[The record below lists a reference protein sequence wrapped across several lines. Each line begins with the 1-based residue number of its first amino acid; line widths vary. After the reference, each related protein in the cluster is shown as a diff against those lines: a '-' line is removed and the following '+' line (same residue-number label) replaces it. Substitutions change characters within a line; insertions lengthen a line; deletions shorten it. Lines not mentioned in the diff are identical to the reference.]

1 MDGYKKIARLILLIY
16 IAGNVLV
23 ACKTQKFVST
33 AIYVGDV
40 ISLSDTSETNDF
52 TVNPLKVDTLTR
64 DNQQIPEN
72 TIDKKSYE
80 NAGFEVDVID
90 AINRSGID
98 TVYITKEIIKT
109 GPVSN
114 YAPGSASAT
123 LPDAK
128 SDTIK
133 LLQKQTRQLQS
144 QQNRRPDTVYIT
156 RQIIKSGPVSNPAT
170 INKTATLPE
179 AESDAFKLLQNQV
192 LYLLSQLNTI
202 PDTVYT
208 SGKIINPVPVN
219 DTIAVNDT
227 AILAKT
233 GNDSVIS
240 LQKQILQLL
249 SQISTIPDTV
259 YIQESKII
267 SVYDSLTIVDY
278 YNIGK
283 VASIN
288 EDSIIGQ
295 IKQLNENRDIIKVII
310 SGYTDISGNEAI
322 NKAITNKRL
331 NYFAQKTE
339 SILPIEKIY
348 LRNFADR
355 FASKN
360 VIENERRIVITL
372 IMKK

>member
-1 MDGYKKIARLILLIY
+1 MDGYKIIARFILLIY

-40 ISLSDTSETNDF
+40 ISLSDTSETNDYTF
-52 TVNPLKVDTLTR
+52 SPLEVDTLTPG
-64 DNQQIPEN
+64 NQIISEN
-72 TIDKKSYE
+72 PADENLYE
-80 NAGFEVDVID
+80 TADSEFDVID

-109 GPVSN
+109 VPVSN
-114 YAPGSASAT
+114 NAPGSASSTT

-133 LLQKQTRQLQS
+133 LLQKQIRQLQS

-227 AILAKT
+227 SFIHILF
-233 GNDSVIS
+233 S
-240 LQKQILQLL
+240 L
-249 SQISTIPDTV
+249 
-259 YIQESKII
+259 
-267 SVYDSLTIVDY
+267 
-278 YNIGK
+278 YN
-283 VASIN
+283 
-288 EDSIIGQ
+288 
-295 IKQLNENRDIIKVII
+295 
-310 SGYTDISGNEAI
+310 
-322 NKAITNKRL
+322 
-331 NYFAQKTE
+331 F
-339 SILPIEKIY
+339 
-348 LRNFADR
+348 F
-355 FASKN
+355 
-360 VIENERRIVITL
+360 
-372 IMKK
+372 